1 MDDDK
6 IICWCSNVTRGEI
19 IKAIKAGAAS
29 LDDIR
34 RMTGACT
41 VGRCRE
47 LSPNKR
53 CCAPD
58 IAAILKEFKKA

>member
-1 MDDDK
+1 MDDNEM
-6 IICWCSNVTRGEI
+6 ICWCSGVTRGRITE
-19 IKAIKAGAAS
+19 AIKNSAKT

-41 VGRCRE
+41 LGKCRE
-47 LSPNKR
+47 MSPKKR

-58 IAAILKEFKKA
+58 IIAILKEYGQA